1 MEMGTSAV
9 HQDNSSNASKE
20 KTTRW
25 QRKCIQLEK
34 LLILSHSNSLS
45 MVLTPLY
52 IKQMS
57 FADFQN

>member
-45 MVLTPLY
+45 MVLTPTSTL
-52 IKQMS
+52 
-57 FADFQN
+57 NR